1 MIKLVATDIDGTIL
15 KDNGEYSEGVKNCI
29 ANMQKKGIKVVI
41 VTGRMYAGAKQVAE
55 KLNLKDAIV
64 SYQGGLIKENCLTN
78 KTLYETCIPKEDA
91 KLVLDWA
98 KQNNIHI
105 NLYINDIL
113 YVENDNETIQKY
125 AKRQN
130 LEYKVCN
137 FNDLEL
143 DNINK
148 ILAINYNDADIV
160 TSWVKECQQKFPHLY
175 IIKSTPYFCEFSTKK
190 ATKACAVQFL
200 KGYYNINN
208 NEVLAIGDQDND
220 IELLKAGGIS
230 IAMGNGTE
238 ELKKYADFITDTVE
252 NDGFVKAM
260 EKFVLCSK

>member
-29 ANMQKKGIKVVI
+29 TDMQKKGIKVVI

-64 SYQGGLIKENCLTN
+64 SYQGGLIKENCLSN

-130 LEYKVCN
+130 LEYKVYN

-148 ILAINYNDADIV
+148 ILAINYNDADMV

-200 KGYYNINN
+200 KGYYNIND

>member
-15 KDNGEYSEGVKNCI
+15 NENGDCSNGVRNCI
-29 ANMQKKGIKVVI
+29 TKMQEKGIKVVI

-64 SYQGGLIKENCLTN
+64 SYQGGLIKKDCVSNE
-78 KTLYETCIPKEDA
+78 TLYETCIPKDDA

-113 YVENDNETIQKY
+113 YVENNNEIIQKY
-125 AKRQN
+125 ATRQN

-143 DNINK
+143 GNINK

-160 TSWVKECQQKFPHLY
+160 TSWVKECQQKFSHLY
-175 IIKSTPYFCEFSTKK
+175 IIKSTPYFCEFSTQK
-190 ATKACAVQFL
+190 ATKACAVNFL
-200 KGYYNINN
+200 KEYYNVNDD
-208 NEVLAIGDQDND
+208 EVLAIGDQDND

-238 ELKKYADFITDTVE
+238 ELKKYADYITDTVE

>member
-15 KDNGEYSEGVKNCI
+15 NENGDCSNGVRNCI
-29 ANMQKKGIKVVI
+29 AKMQEKGIKVVI

-64 SYQGGLIKENCLTN
+64 SYQGGLIKKDCVSNE
-78 KTLYETCIPKEDA
+78 TLYETCIPQKDA
-91 KLVLDWA
+91 DLVLDWA
-98 KQNNIHI
+98 KKNNIHI

-113 YVENDNETIQKY
+113 YVENNNEIIQRY

-137 FNDLEL
+137 FEDLKL

-160 TSWVKECQQKFPHLY
+160 TSWVNECQKVFPHLY
-175 IIKSTPYFCEFSTKK
+175 IIKSTPHFCEFSTKK
-190 ATKACAVQFL
+190 ATKACAVNFL
-200 KGYYNINN
+200 KKYYNVNDD
-208 NEVLAIGDQDND
+208 EVLAIGDQDND

-230 IAMGNGTE
+230 IAMGNGTD
-238 ELKKYADFITDTVE
+238 ELKKYADFITDTIE

-260 EKFVLCSK
+260 EKFVLCSR

>member
-15 KDNGEYSEGVKNCI
+15 NENGDCSNGVRNCI
-29 ANMQKKGIKVVI
+29 TNMQEKGIKVVI

-64 SYQGGLIKENCLTN
+64 SYQGGLIKKNCVSN
-78 KTLYETCIPKEDA
+78 ETLYETCIPLEDA

-105 NLYINDIL
+105 NLYVNDVL
-113 YVENDNETIQKY
+113 YVENNNEIIQRY

-143 DNINK
+143 ENINK

-160 TSWVKECQQKFPHLY
+160 TSWVNECQKTFPHLY

-200 KGYYNINN
+200 KGYYNIND

-238 ELKKYADFITDTVE
+238 KLKKYADYITDTVE